1 MKRIY
6 IVTVLTSLAV
16 ILAAYCV
23 NNFILSKNSDKSIKV
38 GFIYVG
44 DASDGYTNNFIK
56 SQKAVENYYGE
67 QVQTITKYN
76 IVENDPLPALK
87 DLADAGCDLIFTTS
101 YGYGEETKNFAKEH
115 PEIQFCQATCAN
127 ANEEPVLENY
137 HTFMGMIYQGR
148 YAAGVVAGM
157 KLKEL
162 IDGGALKPEQA
173 KIGYVAAFPYAEVIS
188 GYTAFFLGIRSI
200 VPEATMTVKYVDS
213 WTDYTREKKCA
224 EELIEEGC
232 VIISQHSDTAGPAS
246 ACEETDKS
254 RIVYHIGYNQS
265 MSRIAPTTYLTG
277 SKINWEPYFL
287 SAVHAVL
294 ENKKIERC
302 TDANINGNDAGA
314 GFDCGWVEMLELNK
328 IAAADGT
335 QEAVDAVISDFKKG
349 KIDVFKGDYI
359 GVNPNDPNDTYDLRK
374 GYTENKICSAPSF
387 SYVLKDVITVE

>member
-6 IVTVLTSLAV
+6 LVTVITSIAV
-16 ILAAYCV
+16 IIASYCI
-23 NNFILSKNSDKSIKV
+23 NNFILKSNDKSIKV
-38 GFIYVG
+38 GFVYVG
-44 DASDGYTNNFIK
+44 DASDSYTNNFIK
-56 SQKAVENYYGE
+56 AQKAVENSYGT
-67 QVQTITKYN
+67 QVQTIAKYN
-76 IVENDPLPALK
+76 IVENAPLPALK
-87 DLADAGCDLIFTTS
+87 DLADAGCDIIFTTS
-101 YGYGEETKNFAKEH
+101 YGYGEETKKFAKEH

-148 YAAGVVAGM
+148 YAAGVAAGM
-157 KLKEL
+157 KLREL
-162 IDGGALKPEQA
+162 IKGGALTPEQA
-173 KIGYVAAFPYAEVIS
+173 KIGYVAAFPCAEVIS

-213 WTDYTREKKCA
+213 WTDYKREKKCA

-246 ACEETDKS
+246 ACEETDRS
-254 RIVYHIGYNQS
+254 RVVYHVGYNQS

-277 SKINWEPYFL
+277 SKINWEPYIL

-314 GFDCGWVEMLELNK
+314 GFDRGWVEMLELNK

-335 QEAVDAVISDFKKG
+335 QEAIESVISDFKKG
-349 KIDVFKGDYI
+349 KIEVFKGDYI
-359 GVNPNDPNDTYDLRK
+359 GVNPNDPNDTYDLRN
-374 GYTENKICSAPSF
+374 GYAENKTGSAPSF